1 MQEVLLAALMRSS
14 RVHCV
19 QWRDLG
25 PLSDN
30 ALASNLETIGLGL
43 GHQSLI
49 KEGHAAL
56 QTKISLKKNFHMPTR
71 SAVSCTFAC
80 FLPLSGS
87 V

>member
-1 MQEVLLAALMRSS
+1 M
-14 RVHCV
+14 HCV

-56 QTKISLKKNFHMPTR
+56 QTKSSLKKPFHMPTR